1 MSLSFALAMT
11 ARFRM
16 MAVSATS
23 GLFPALIIRW
33 HVWRSMGLERLAL
46 KAAMK
51 SADRLVPF
59 RFRTDRFQVQANAR
73 DMQIL
78 NNISPWRFCINQRVA
93 SRISLALMT
102 RQYSPSRFASERA
115 WTSSAFH
122 SLPFQ
127 SLRPKE

>member
-1 MSLSFALAMT
+1 MSLSFALAMM

-46 KAAMK
+46 KEAMK

-59 RFRTDRFQVQANAR
+59 RFRTDRFQVEANAR
-73 DMQIL
+73 DLQIL
-78 NNISPWRFCINQRVA
+78 NNISP
-93 SRISLALMT
+93 
-102 RQYSPSRFASERA
+102 
-115 WTSSAFH
+115 
-122 SLPFQ
+122 
-127 SLRPKE
+127 

>member
-1 MSLSFALAMT
+1 MDMIGRNLASGCGQMWKPSSAQMGAAMFLSFALEMT
-11 ARFRM
+11 AGFRM

-23 GLFPALIIRW
+23 GFFPALIIRW

-73 DMQIL
+73 DLQIL
-78 NNISPWRFCINQRVA
+78 NKIELVEVLQ
-93 SRISLALMT
+93 
-102 RQYSPSRFASERA
+102 
-115 WTSSAFH
+115 
-122 SLPFQ
+122 
-127 SLRPKE
+127 